1 MKLTPGGIYPCPICG
16 KPRGSK
22 QHSGE
27 HDECSRIQQ
36 KRTAKTPRVQQ
47 AMRALREIRACSQPV
62 AP

>member
-36 KRTAKTPRVQQ
+36 KRTAKTPRRKADAHPYQHDIPPF
-47 AMRALREIRACSQPV
+47 AKD
-62 AP
+62 